1 MALRVPRPRGK
12 FDSER
17 FESTGGA
24 PEPRPAPRETVL
36 PKELDVAG
44 LPEGE
49 WIARGVYRMERRFRS
64 GSAYGRNVLTPPQES
79 GAALKPWG
87 GSECPVFLDTE
98 TTGLSG
104 GTGTYAFLIGLGICA
119 EDCLHVVQLFL
130 AGPAWERAWLDAVE
144 NELPRGCG
152 LVTYNGRA
160 FDLPLLLTRCTLARR
175 VPSWRYAPH
184 MDLLLLAR
192 HFYRGRL
199 ASCSL
204 SSIEQNV
211 LGLRR
216 SGEDVPGSEIPW
228 MYTRFLRDSDATPL
242 RGVFYHNTL
251 DIVSL
256 AVLQRRIAAMASG
269 DCGCAADMVR
279 AGDLWAAK
287 GCADKARETW
297 KAALEFTRDRHV
309 ALLRLAENERAAG
322 NYRAAYGYYKESLAT
337 ERRPVRTLETM
348 AKIEEHRFRAPSAAL
363 AHARE
368 ALQWL
373 ERHRIFK
380 DKNWEADRASLRR
393 RIERLERKI
402 SRAGG
407 GGQDGNDDGGEE
419 I

>member
-1 MALRVPRPRGK
+1 MPRPRGR
-12 FDSER
+12 FDSEK
-17 FESTGGA
+17 FEKTGGA
-24 PEPRPAPRETVL
+24 PERNPAPREAAL

-44 LPEGE
+44 LPDGE
-49 WIARGVYRMERRFRS
+49 WIARGVYRMERRFRY
-64 GSAYGRNVLTPPQES
+64 GSAYGRNVLTPPGES
-79 GAALKPWG
+79 GAALKLWG
-87 GSECPVFLDTE
+87 GSERPVFLDTE

-119 EDCLHVVQLFL
+119 EDCLRVVQLFL
-130 AGPAWERAWLDAVE
+130 AGPAWERSWLEAVE
-144 NELPRGCG
+144 NELPHGCG

-160 FDLPLLLTRCTLARR
+160 FDLPLLLTRYTLARS

-184 MDLLLLAR
+184 MDLLMLAR

-199 ASCSL
+199 ESCSL
-204 SSIEQNV
+204 SSMEKNV

-216 SGEDVPGSEIPW
+216 SGEDVPGSQIPW
-228 MYTRFLRDSDATPL
+228 MYTRFLRDSDASPL

-269 DCGCAADMVR
+269 DCDCAADMVR
-279 AGDLWAAK
+279 AGDLWLAK
-287 GCADKARETW
+287 GFEERARETW
-297 KAALEFTRDRHV
+297 RAALGFTRDRHA
-309 ALLRLAENERAAG
+309 ALLRLAETERAAG

-348 AKIEEHRFRAPSAAL
+348 AKIEEHRFRRPADAL

-368 ALQWL
+368 ALRWL

-380 DKNWEADRASLRR
+380 DKNWEADRASLLH
-393 RIERLERKI
+393 RIERLERKTARVPGERQGEI
-402 SRAGG
+402 LS
-407 GGQDGNDDGGEE
+407 GGEE

>member
-1 MALRVPRPRGK
+1 MPRPRGK
-12 FDSER
+12 FDSEI
-17 FESTGGA
+17 FENTGGA
-24 PEPRPAPRETVL
+24 QKKPEAPREYVL
-36 PKELDVAG
+36 PKELDVTG

-49 WIARGVYRMERRFRS
+49 WTARGVYRMERRFRY
-64 GSAYGRNVLTPPQES
+64 GSAYGRNVLTHPGES
-79 GAALKPWG
+79 GAALALWG

-119 EDCLHVVQLFL
+119 EDCLRVVQLFL
-130 AGPAWERAWLDAVE
+130 AGPAWERAWLEAVE

-160 FDLPLLLTRCTLARR
+160 FDLPLLLTRYTLARS

-204 SSIEQNV
+204 SSMERNV
-211 LGLRR
+211 LGLQRG
-216 SGEDVPGSEIPW
+216 GEDVPGGEIPW
-228 MYTRFLRDSDATPL
+228 MYTQFLRDSDASPL

-256 AVLQRRIAAMASG
+256 AVLQRKIAAMASG

-287 GCADKARETW
+287 GCAGKARETW
-297 KAALEFTRDRHV
+297 EAALEFTRDRHV

-322 NYRAAYGYYKESLAT
+322 NYRAAYDYYNESLAT

-348 AKIEEHRFRAPSAAL
+348 AKIEEHRFRRPADAL
-363 AHARE
+363 VHARE
-368 ALQWL
+368 ALRWL

-380 DKNWEADRASLRR
+380 DKNWEADRASLRH

-402 SRAGG
+402 ARGPG
-407 GGQDGNDDGGEE
+407 EEQGEIGLDGEE

>member
-1 MALRVPRPRGK
+1 MPRPRGK

-17 FESTGGA
+17 FEKTGGA

-36 PKELDVAG
+36 PKELDVTG

-49 WIARGVYRMERRFRS
+49 WTARGVYRMERRFRY

-79 GAALKPWG
+79 GAALKLWG

-119 EDCLHVVQLFL
+119 EDCLRVVQLFL
-130 AGPAWERAWLDAVE
+130 AGPAWERAWLEAVE

-160 FDLPLLLTRCTLARR
+160 FDLPLLLTRYTLARS

-204 SSIEQNV
+204 SSMERNV
-211 LGLRR
+211 LGLQRG
-216 SGEDVPGSEIPW
+216 GEDVPGGEIPW
-228 MYTRFLRDSDATPL
+228 MYTQFLRDSDASPL

-256 AVLQRRIAAMASG
+256 AVLQRKIAAMASG

-287 GCADKARETW
+287 GCALKARETW
-297 KAALEFTRDRHV
+297 EAALEFTRDRHV

-322 NYRAAYGYYKESLAT
+322 NYRAAYDYYKESLAT

-348 AKIEEHRFRAPSAAL
+348 AKIEEHRFRRPADAL
-363 AHARE
+363 VHARE
-368 ALQWL
+368 ALRWL
-373 ERHRIFK
+373 
-380 DKNWEADRASLRR
+380 
-393 RIERLERKI
+393 ERLERKI
-402 SRAGG
+402 ARGPG
-407 GGQDGNDDGGEE
+407 EEQGEIGLDGEE

>member
-1 MALRVPRPRGK
+1 MPRPRGK

-17 FESTGGA
+17 FEKTGGA
-24 PEPRPAPRETVL
+24 PEPRPAPREAVL
-36 PKELDVAG
+36 PKELDVTG

-49 WIARGVYRMERRFRS
+49 WIARGVYRMERRFRY
-64 GSAYGRNVLTPPQES
+64 GSAYGKNVLTPPQES
-79 GAALKPWG
+79 GAALKLWG

-104 GTGTYAFLIGLGICA
+104 GTGIYAFLIGLGICA
-119 EDCLHVVQLFL
+119 EDCLRVVQLFL
-130 AGPAWERAWLDAVE
+130 AGPAWERAWLQAVE
-144 NELPRGCG
+144 NELPRCCG

-160 FDLPLLLTRCTLARR
+160 FDLPLLLTRYTLARS

-204 SSIEQNV
+204 SSMEQNV

-216 SGEDVPGSEIPW
+216 GGEDVPGCEIPW
-228 MYTRFLRDSDATPL
+228 MYTQFLRDSDASPL

-287 GCADKARETW
+287 GRADKARETW
-297 KAALEFTRDRHV
+297 EAALEFTRDRHV

-322 NYRAAYGYYKESLAT
+322 NYRAAYDYYKESLAT

-348 AKIEEHRFRAPSAAL
+348 AKIEEHRFRDPFGAL
-363 AHARE
+363 AHAQE
-368 ALQWL
+368 ALRWL

-380 DKNWEADRASLRR
+380 DKNWEADRASLRH

-402 SRAGG
+402 ARGSGAEQGG
-407 GGQDGNDDGGEE
+407 IGIGEE
-419 I
+419 EI

>member
-1 MALRVPRPRGK
+1 MPRPRGK
-12 FDSER
+12 FDSEI
-17 FESTGGA
+17 FENTGGA
-24 PEPRPAPRETVL
+24 QKKPEAPREYVL
-36 PKELDVAG
+36 PKELDVTG

-49 WIARGVYRMERRFRS
+49 WVARGVYRMERRFRY
-64 GSAYGRNVLTPPQES
+64 GSAYGKNVLTHPGES
-79 GAALKPWG
+79 GAALKLWG

-119 EDCLHVVQLFL
+119 EDCLRVVQLFL
-130 AGPAWERAWLDAVE
+130 AGPAWERAWLEAVE

-160 FDLPLLLTRCTLARR
+160 FDLPLLLTRYTLARA

-204 SSIEQNV
+204 SSMEKNV
-211 LGLRR
+211 LGLQR

-228 MYTRFLRDSDATPL
+228 MYTRFLRDSDASPL

-256 AVLQRRIAAMASG
+256 AVLQRRIAAMTSG
-269 DCGCAADMVR
+269 DCSCAVDMVR

-287 GCADKARETW
+287 GRADKARETW
-297 KAALEFTRDRHV
+297 ESALGFTRDRCA
-309 ALLRLAENERAAG
+309 ALLRLAEIERAAG
-322 NYRAAYGYYKESLAT
+322 NYRAAYDYYKESLAT

-348 AKIEEHRFRAPSAAL
+348 AKIAEHRFRRPKEAL
-363 AHARE
+363 AHAQE
-368 ALQWL
+368 ALCWL

-380 DKNWEADRASLRR
+380 DKNWEADRASLRH

-402 SRAGG
+402 ARVP
-407 GGQDGNDDGGEE
+407 GEE
-419 I
+419 QGEIGLDSEEI

>member
-1 MALRVPRPRGK
+1 MPRPRGK

-17 FESTGGA
+17 FEKTGGA

-36 PKELDVAG
+36 PKELDVTG

-49 WIARGVYRMERRFRS
+49 WTARGVYRMERRFRY

-79 GAALKPWG
+79 GAALKLWG

-119 EDCLHVVQLFL
+119 EDCLRVVQLFL
-130 AGPAWERAWLDAVE
+130 AGPAWERAWLEAVE

-160 FDLPLLLTRCTLARR
+160 FDLPLLLTRYTLARS

-204 SSIEQNV
+204 SSMERNV
-211 LGLRR
+211 LGLQRG
-216 SGEDVPGSEIPW
+216 GEDVPGGEIPW
-228 MYTRFLRDSDATPL
+228 MY
-242 RGVFYHNTL
+242 
-251 DIVSL
+251 
-256 AVLQRRIAAMASG
+256 VLQRKIAAMASG

-287 GCADKARETW
+287 GCAGKARETW
-297 KAALEFTRDRHV
+297 EAALEFTRDRHV

-322 NYRAAYGYYKESLAT
+322 NYRAAYDYYKESLAT

-348 AKIEEHRFRAPSAAL
+348 AKIEEHRFRRPADAL
-363 AHARE
+363 VHARE
-368 ALQWL
+368 ALRWLERHRILRWL

-380 DKNWEADRASLRR
+380 DKNWEADRASLRH

-402 SRAGG
+402 ARGPG
-407 GGQDGNDDGGEE
+407 EEQGEIGLDGEE

>member
-1 MALRVPRPRGK
+1 MPRPRGK

-17 FESTGGA
+17 FEKTGGSPEQPSA
-24 PEPRPAPRETVL
+24 PAEPVL

-49 WIARGVYRMERRFRS
+49 WVARGVYRMERRFRY
-64 GSAYGRNVLTPPQES
+64 GTAYGKNVLTPPQES
-79 GAALKPWG
+79 GAALAPWG
-87 GSECPVFLDTE
+87 GSGCPVFLDTE

-104 GTGTYAFLIGLGICA
+104 GAGTYAFLIGLGICG
-119 EDCLHVVQLFL
+119 EDALRVVQLFL
-130 AGPAWERAWLDAVE
+130 AGPAWERSWLEAVE

-184 MDLLLLAR
+184 IDLLLLAR

-204 SSIEQNV
+204 SSMEKNV
-211 LGLRR
+211 LGLHR

-228 MYTRFLRDSDATPL
+228 MYTQFLRDSDASPL

-256 AVLQRRIAAMASG
+256 AVLQRRLAEMAQG
-269 DCGCAADMVR
+269 ECASAYEMVR

-287 GCADKARETW
+287 GRGDKAREAWT
-297 KAALEFTRDRHV
+297 AALDFTRDRHV
-309 ALLRLAENERAAG
+309 ALLRLAEVERAAG
-322 NYRAAYGYYKESLAT
+322 NYRAAYDYYKESLAT
-337 ERRPVRTLETM
+337 ERRPVRTLEAM
-348 AKIEEHRFRAPSAAL
+348 AKIAEHRFRRCEEAL
-363 AHARE
+363 ALASE
-368 ALQWL
+368 ALRWL
-373 ERHRIFK
+373 DRHRIFK
-380 DKNWEADRASLRR
+380 DKNWEEERAALLH
-393 RIERLERKI
+393 RIARLERKLARGESPAQSEI
-402 SRAGG
+402 IA
-407 GGQDGNDDGGEE
+407 DDEF
-419 I
+419 

>member
-1 MALRVPRPRGK
+1 MPRPRGK

-17 FESTGGA
+17 FEKTGGA

-36 PKELDVAG
+36 PKELDVTG

-49 WIARGVYRMERRFRS
+49 WTARGVYRMERRFRY

-79 GAALKPWG
+79 GAALKLWG

-119 EDCLHVVQLFL
+119 EDCLRVVQLFL
-130 AGPAWERAWLDAVE
+130 AGPAWERAWLEAVE

-160 FDLPLLLTRCTLARR
+160 FDLPLLLTRYTLARS

-204 SSIEQNV
+204 SSMERNV
-211 LGLRR
+211 LGLQRG
-216 SGEDVPGSEIPW
+216 GEDVPGGEIPW
-228 MYTRFLRDSDATPL
+228 MYTQFLRDSDASPL

-256 AVLQRRIAAMASG
+256 AVLQRKIAAMASG

-287 GCADKARETW
+287 GCAGKARETW
-297 KAALEFTRDRHV
+297 EAALEFTRDRHV

-322 NYRAAYGYYKESLAT
+322 NYRAAYDYYKESLAT

-348 AKIEEHRFRAPSAAL
+348 AKIEEHRFRRPADAL
-363 AHARE
+363 VHARE
-368 ALQWL
+368 ALRWL

-380 DKNWEADRASLRR
+380 DKNWEADRASLRH

-402 SRAGG
+402 ARGPG
-407 GGQDGNDDGGEE
+407 EGQGEIGLDGEE

>member
-1 MALRVPRPRGK
+1 MPRPCGK
-12 FDSER
+12 FDSEK
-17 FESTGGA
+17 FEKTGGA

-36 PKELDVAG
+36 PKELDVTG

-49 WIARGVYRMERRFRS
+49 WTARGVYRMERRFRY
-64 GSAYGRNVLTPPQES
+64 GSAYGKNVLTHPGES
-79 GAALKPWG
+79 GAALKLWG

-119 EDCLHVVQLFL
+119 EDCLRVVQLFL
-130 AGPAWERAWLDAVE
+130 AGPAWERAWLEAVE

-160 FDLPLLLTRCTLARR
+160 FDLPLLLTRYTLARA

-204 SSIEQNV
+204 SSMEKNV
-211 LGLRR
+211 LGLQR

-228 MYTRFLRDSDATPL
+228 MYTRFLRDSDASPL

-269 DCGCAADMVR
+269 DCSCAADMVR

-287 GCADKARETW
+287 GRADKARDAWES
-297 KAALEFTRDRHV
+297 ALGFSRDRCA
-309 ALLRLAENERAAG
+309 ALLRLAEIERAAG
-322 NYRAAYGYYKESLAT
+322 NYRAAYDYYKESLAT

-348 AKIEEHRFRAPSAAL
+348 AKIAEHRFRRPGDAL
-363 AHARE
+363 AHAQD
-368 ALQWL
+368 ALRWL

-380 DKNWEADRASLRR
+380 DKNWEADRASLRH

-402 SRAGG
+402 ARGPG
-407 GGQDGNDDGGEE
+407 EGQSDIGIDAEE